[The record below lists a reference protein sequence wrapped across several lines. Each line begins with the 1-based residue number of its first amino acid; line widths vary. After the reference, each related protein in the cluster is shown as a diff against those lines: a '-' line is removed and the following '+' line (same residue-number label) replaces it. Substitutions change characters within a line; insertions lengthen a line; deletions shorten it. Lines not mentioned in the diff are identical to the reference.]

1 MAGRGEDQMGRGG
14 TEPRRAGIKE
24 KGAFFFLKCVKREME
39 DERGVGHS
47 RGNGGTVSDSRF
59 CIKRHKSIGGG
70 SRKARGKDGK
80 YAATCV

>member
-1 MAGRGEDQMGRGG
+1 
-14 TEPRRAGIKE
+14 
-24 KGAFFFLKCVKREME
+24 ME

-47 RGNGGTVSDSRF
+47 RGNGGTVSDSGF